1 MPKVGSDAERVV
13 ENTVTQFEA
22 PPTRGEAVLRRL
34 RSEIVDGQLEPGS
47 VLRDAELAERLG
59 TSITPVREA
68 IAQLAAEGLVDIAP
82 NRIRRVAGV
91 NQKSA
96 LELMDVMELLACG
109 GFSWGVA
116 NLTAADIVRIRQR
129 YGEFVDALDRGDV
142 TAASAAGADCSTIVV
157 MASGN
162 RELQPLIDVVVTRTL
177 RMLALGAG
185 SHLWTAW
192 RRGYGEVVD
201 MLERDARDEAVIRYR
216 QIYSDARH
224 ELEEAL
230 WHHHS

>member
-1 MPKVGSDAERVV
+1 MRGRMVDD
-13 ENTVTQFEA
+13 TVTQFQA
-22 PPTRGEAVLRRL
+22 PLTRGEAVVRQL
-34 RSEIVDGQLEPGS
+34 RSEIVGGQLEPGS
-47 VLRDAELAERLG
+47 VLKDAELAERLG

-82 NRIRRVAGV
+82 NRTRKVAGV

-109 GFSWGVA
+109 GFAWGVH
-116 NLTAADIVRIRQR
+116 NLTAADILKLRRR
-129 YGEFVDALDRGDV
+129 YDDFVAALNRGDV
-142 TAASAAGADCSTIVV
+142 TAANAAGADCSTIVV

-162 RELQPLIDVVVTRTL
+162 RELQPLIDVVVTRTS

-185 SHLWTAW
+185 SDLWNAW
-192 RRGYGEVVD
+192 RRGYGEVLD
-201 MLERDARDEAVIRYR
+201 MLERGARDEAVLRYR
-216 QIYSDARH
+216 QIYADVRSQ
-224 ELEEAL
+224 LEEAL